1 VRVESL
7 SPGLV
12 HPGQG
17 WAVRRW
23 IEQLETDAA
32 AELLADDGT
41 VACWRSGNRRYLA
54 AWPEQDVLAV
64 VLQTAAREADIK
76 TVNLPDGLRV
86 RRTANH
92 VFAFNYST
100 EMVAIPDDIGG
111 QPVLGQRELTA
122 AGVAVLE
129 L

>member
-7 SPGLV
+7 RPGLV

-23 IEQLETDAA
+23 IEHLETDAA
-32 AELLADDGT
+32 AELVADDGT

-54 AWPEQDVLAV
+54 AWPEPDILAP
-64 VLQTAAREADIK
+64 VLQSAAREAGVD
-76 TVNLPDGLRV
+76 TVALPEGLRL
-86 RRTANH
+86 RRTASH
-92 VFAFNYST
+92 VFAFNYAAT
-100 EMVAIPDDIGG
+100 PVAIPDGIGG
-111 QPVLGQRELTA
+111 RLVLGESLIA
-122 AGVAVLE
+122 PAGIAVLT